1 MREEGGGSERAKR
14 RGVENWGN
22 DRTEIERHRDR
33 QTER

>member
-1 MREEGGGSERAKR
+1 MREGGNERAKR
-14 RGVENWGN
+14 RGVENWRN